1 MADDKIKIIGN
12 VERIRY
18 FKNSWG
24 IISCYIESV
33 EEGKWD
39 EPYIICKGE
48 MAEPILGQSYKITG
62 NMVHDAKYGDQLD
75 IINMRSVVDFDESND
90 RGKRQFLSSIFT
102 PLQVQ
107 NMYEALSDPY
117 TALKNN
123 DSKELIKVK
132 GCGLDTATRWILK
145 FNLNVS
151 MAKIFTELEDYN
163 LTNNMIQKLMD
174 TYGSPELVI
183 EKVKKNPYILVT
195 EVNGIGW
202 AKADN
207 IAMSGGLDKYSPERI
222 SSFILFY
229 LKDKAENGCSWIT
242 TDELLGAIL
251 DTLGED
257 IPDERIT
264 EAIRFIENKLWY
276 NEDKDKIGLAKYY
289 NLENNIAKELLRLQ
303 NEDNRF
309 KYDNWSDEIK
319 RLENKQGWEFTSE
332 QKLGIQTVLDNNVVI
347 IHGYSGTGK
356 TSLVSAMLAV
366 LKKYSFVQTAL
377 AGRAASRLS
386 EVTGKEGYTIHRLLG
401 YPKGEKEFGGFEY
414 HRFNQL
420 GYDIYIV
427 DEISMIGL
435 SLFYALIQAIPTG
448 SKLIM
453 LGDIGQLE
461 SIGSGNIAHDLIQ
474 SPEIPTVELTQI
486 HRQAAKSAI
495 IAESIKLRHGQQI
508 IEKDWVG
515 EETRGELQDL
525 TLDVFSDSSN
535 TFYRIMR
542 KWSIEM
548 NKDNFSPMN
557 VQVIVPV
564 KNRGDACTYKLNNAI
579 QELVNP
585 PTNKKKQIE
594 LTSYK
599 QTYIIREGDKV
610 INTANNYKVT
620 PNIYNGNLGTV
631 LSITNDTDEL
641 SDTYGELIMVIDFIG
656 IGKVTLSKDYFKGIE
671 LGYAITCHKF
681 QGSEADVI
689 IYGIDFNSYSLLTR
703 EQIYTGITRAKKH
716 AYFIAQN
723 SALRYATSQE
733 GVSQKKTHLVQCLD
747 EVAHPKL
754 TF

>member
-33 EEGKWD
+33 EEGNWD

-117 TALKNN
+117 AALKNN

-242 TDELLGAIL
+242 TDELLGGIL

-276 NEDKDKIGLAKYY
+276 NENKDKIGLAKYY

>member
-474 SPEIPTVELTQI
+474 SSEIPTVELTQI

-557 VQVIVPV
+557 IQVIVPV

-599 QTYIIREGDKV
+599 QTYVIREGDKV

>member
-599 QTYIIREGDKV
+599 QTYVIREGDKV

-681 QGSEADVI
+681 QGSEANVI